1 MYQVYELTELQKK
14 MYICNGLP
22 IYRLPFL
29 MELPQHVTNSQTTAA
44 LWKTFQHHPTL
55 QVHYFYEKDQRRF
68 FQKFV
73 PLEECSVELISTT
86 GIKDIYAY
94 IEKKEHILDLAK
106 GYPWKAEILE
116 IENKRYLYIEFHHI
130 CIDGLGIRNF
140 EKEFLSRLFGNKD
153 TFISSELC
161 SYSKI
166 KAVKEEAR
174 TSALL
179 SPEETGLT
187 KKVGLAFSG
196 KQSCRLD
203 PQLVKKV
210 AEHAKKIG
218 VTKNNFYQSIFEKVT
233 EDYFQGNLYGTVGNW
248 RLTGLSF
255 AEIGCFVRMFPEQ
268 RKSQLSIKENA
279 QRLFAHAV
287 KRFGQREVPKKII
300 AHQYKVIYSYEEN
313 MFDSFEFVPV
323 DKLCKFDFY
332 FRIEQKTEQTF
343 LEIEYSRNYFSDSR
357 IKKILKD
364 FCRLIAIYSLEESVN
379 ENYQSAVGNN

>member
-1 MYQVYELTELQKK
+1 MDQVYELTELQKK

-29 MELPQHVTNSQTTAA
+29 MELPQHITNSETATA
-44 LWKTFQHHPTL
+44 LWATLQNHPTL
-55 QVHYFYEKDQRRF
+55 QINYFYEKDQRRF

-73 PLEECSVELISTT
+73 PLEERLVELVSIA
-86 GIKDIYAY
+86 GIGDVYAY
-94 IEKKEHILDLAK
+94 IERKEHILDLTK

-116 IENKRYLYIEFHHI
+116 TKNKRYLYIEFHHI

-153 TFISSELC
+153 TFISSDLY

-166 KAVKEEAR
+166 KAVKEEAGAG
-174 TSALL
+174 ALL
-179 SPEETGLT
+179 APEETGRV
-187 KKVGLAFSG
+187 KKAKLAFAG

-210 AEHAKKIG
+210 AEHAKKLG
-218 VTKNNFYQSIFEKVT
+218 VTKNIFYQSIFEKVT
-233 EDYFQGNLYGTVGNW
+233 EDHFQGKLYGIVGNW
-248 RLTGLSF
+248 RLTGLDF
-255 AEIGCFVRMFPEQ
+255 AEIGCFVRMFPEK
-268 RKSQLSIKENA
+268 RESQLSIKKNA
-279 QRLFAHAV
+279 QRLFTHTV
-287 KRFGQREVPKKII
+287 QRFGQREVLEKIT

-332 FRIEQKTEQTF
+332 FRIEQKKEQTF
-343 LEIEYSRNYFSDSR
+343 LEIEYSQNYFSDSR

-364 FCRLIAIYSLEESVN
+364 FCRWIAIYSLEESVN